1 VSALR
6 DGAARPAGV
15 ELTVVIAAFDAEATL
30 GEQLD
35 ALAAQRAP
43 FGWELVVA
51 DNGST
56 DGTAALARS
65 YADRLPVRVVDA
77 SATRGA
83 GAARNVGVS
92 VARAPLVA
100 FCDADDVVG
109 DGWLVAMR
117 TALRTHAFV
126 AGRFD
131 AERLNTPR
139 VLRSRTVPQT
149 AGLQESTRLPGLH
162 AAGAGNMGIRADV
175 FRAVGGFDPG
185 CLFLEDTDL
194 CWRVQLAGVPLTW
207 VPEAVLHVRL
217 RGSVRSSAQQGY
229 HYGTGERWLALR
241 YREQEDR
248 LRALASAGAPAAEAV
263 AAAVP
268 AAGAVVAAEGPA
280 AGRPGSGEPAAADP
294 GAADP
299 APADAAPVGPGAAD
313 AGAAD
318 PAAADP
324 RGGDTGA
331 AGRAAGSL
339 AGAAFAGAAV
349 GMAMADPALAGS
361 LVPAGQLA
369 AGAALTGAG
378 LTGAGLAAAGGGPHR
393 PGAVRAARR
402 LAATAGDLLRVRS
415 LGDLGRWSWDVG
427 WGVGYAF
434 GRVDPPEPVRPPR
447 AVAPTAAAALPAAT
461 LPAEVD
467 AARGAPVPHRPG
479 AA

>member
-1 VSALR
+1 MSALR

-268 AAGAVVAAEGPA
+268 AVGAVVAAEGPA
-280 AGRPGSGEPAAADP
+280 AGRPGSGEPAATDP
-294 GAADP
+294 G
-299 APADAAPVGPGAAD
+299 
-313 AGAAD
+313 
-318 PAAADP
+318 
-324 RGGDTGA
+324 T
-331 AGRAAGSL
+331 
-339 AGAAFAGAAV
+339 
-349 GMAMADPALAGS
+349 
-361 LVPAGQLA
+361 
-369 AGAALTGAG
+369 
-378 LTGAGLAAAGGGPHR
+378 
-393 PGAVRAARR
+393 
-402 LAATAGDLLRVRS
+402 
-415 LGDLGRWSWDVG
+415 
-427 WGVGYAF
+427 
-434 GRVDPPEPVRPPR
+434 
-447 AVAPTAAAALPAAT
+447 
-461 LPAEVD
+461 
-467 AARGAPVPHRPG
+467 
-479 AA
+479 

>member
-1 VSALR
+1 MSALR

-268 AAGAVVAAEGPA
+268 AVGAVVAAEGPA
-280 AGRPGSGEPAAADP
+280 AGRPGSGEPAATDP
-294 GAADP
+294 GTADP
-299 APADAAPVGPGAAD
+299 AP
-313 AGAAD
+313 AD

-447 AVAPTAAAALPAAT
+447 AVAPTAPTA

-467 AARGAPVPHRPG
+467 ATLGAPVPHRPG

>member
-1 VSALR
+1 MTGLR
-6 DGAARPAGV
+6 DGVARPAGV

-30 GEQLD
+30 GAQLD
-35 ALAAQRAP
+35 ALAAQCVP
-43 FGWELVVA
+43 FPWELVVA

-56 DGTAALARS
+56 DGTADLARS

-109 DGWLVAMR
+109 DGWVLAMR

-131 AERLNTPR
+131 GERLNGPR
-139 VLRSRTVPQT
+139 VLRSRTIPQT

-217 RGSVRSSAQQGY
+217 RGSVWSSARQGY

-241 YREQEDR
+241 YREQEGR
-248 LRALASAGAPAAEAV
+248 LRELAATAGP
-263 AAAVP
+263 P
-268 AAGAVVAAEGPA
+268 
-280 AGRPGSGEPAAADP
+280 
-294 GAADP
+294 
-299 APADAAPVGPGAAD
+299 
-313 AGAAD
+313 AAD
-318 PAAADP
+318 PAA
-324 RGGDTGA
+324 TGA
-331 AGRAAGSL
+331 RTTGSF
-339 AGAAFAGAAV
+339 AGAALAGAAV
-349 GMAMADPALAGS
+349 GMSVVDPALAAG
-361 LVPAGQLA
+361 LDPAGGLA
-369 AGAALTGAG
+369 AGAALGT
-378 LTGAGLAAAGGGPHR
+378 AGLAAGSDGVHR
-393 PGAVRAARR
+393 PGPLRAARR
-402 LAATAGDLLRVRS
+402 LAATGGDLLRVRS

-427 WGVGYAF
+427 WGMGYAF
-434 GRVDPPEPVRPPR
+434 GRVEPPAPVRASVAVPP
-447 AVAPTAAAALPAAT
+447 ADAASGTAASAPDATAGVPAS
-461 LPAEVD
+461 
-467 AARGAPVPHRPG
+467 RRQG

>member
-1 VSALR
+1 MSGLR
-6 DGAARPAGV
+6 DGVARPAGV

-30 GEQLD
+30 GAQLD
-35 ALAAQRAP
+35 ALAAQCVP
-43 FGWELVVA
+43 FDWELVVA

-56 DGTAALARS
+56 DGTADLARS

-131 AERLNTPR
+131 GERLNAPR
-139 VLRSRTVPQT
+139 VLRSRTIPQT

-194 CWRVQLAGVPLTW
+194 CWRVQLSGVPLTW
-207 VPEAVLHVRL
+207 VPEVVLHVRL
-217 RGSVRSSAQQGY
+217 RGSVWSSAQQGY

-248 LRALASAGAPAAEAV
+248 LRALAAPAA
-263 AAAVP
+263 AAAPPTVP
-268 AAGAVVAAEGPA
+268 PAGADQG
-280 AGRPGSGEPAAADP
+280 GS
-294 GAADP
+294 
-299 APADAAPVGPGAAD
+299 
-313 AGAAD
+313 
-318 PAAADP
+318 
-324 RGGDTGA
+324 
-331 AGRAAGSL
+331 GRAAGSL

-361 LVPAGQLA
+361 LAPAGQLA

-378 LTGAGLAAAGGGPHR
+378 LTGAGLAAVADGGPHR

-402 LAATAGDLLRVRS
+402 LAATG
-415 LGDLGRWSWDVG
+415 G
-427 WGVGYAF
+427 
-434 GRVDPPEPVRPPR
+434 
-447 AVAPTAAAALPAAT
+447 
-461 LPAEVD
+461 
-467 AARGAPVPHRPG
+467 
-479 AA
+479 